1 LETFD
6 LTASA
11 RKTTGKGP
19 ARALRRQGLVPAVLY
34 GPETESLPLTISTDD
49 LMKVYQKSGSELF
62 ILNLIIKNGGT
73 QNKTAMVK
81 EVQMSPLSDRCLHV
95 DFYEISMEKEITVK
109 VPIEL
114 IGKSIGVESGGML
127 QLVRHEL
134 EVSCLPGNVPG
145 KIEVDVSHLDIGDS
159 VHIEDVTVGEKIRL
173 QYDTNYTVA
182 TVIAPTVAEE
192 EIPEEEFEEGE
203 GAPAE
208 AEAPAEEET

>member
-114 IGKSIGVESGGML
+114 TGKSIGVESGGML

-134 EVSCLPGNVPG
+134 EVSCLPGDVPG

-182 TVIAPTVAEE
+182 TVIAPAVAEE

-208 AEAPAEEET
+208 AEEPAEEET

>member
-6 LTASA
+6 LTASP

-19 ARALRRQGLVPAVLY
+19 ARVLRRQGLVPAVLY
-34 GPETESLPLTISTDD
+34 GPETASLPLTISTDD

-81 EVQMSPLSDRCLHV
+81 EVQMSPLSNRCLHV

-114 IGKSIGVESGGML
+114 TGKSIGVESGGML

-182 TVIAPTVAEE
+182 TVIAPAVAEE